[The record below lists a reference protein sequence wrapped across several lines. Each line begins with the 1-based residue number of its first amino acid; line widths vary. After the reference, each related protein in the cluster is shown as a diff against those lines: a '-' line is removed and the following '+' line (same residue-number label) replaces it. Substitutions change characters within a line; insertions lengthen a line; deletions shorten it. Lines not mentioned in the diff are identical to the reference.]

1 MPDPAGHQR
10 RENEPCD
17 EGDAPAFVVV
27 AEIEKAA
34 EYAADAGDPAGQQH
48 QQDGGQ
54 ADQAA
59 TDRRRERGK
68 ILHEATPQLA
78 GARSPMPPAVS
89 IIDVSRAAAMRC
101 QPRSPKTVPW

>member
-10 RENEPCD
+10 RQNEPCD
-17 EGDAPAFVVV
+17 EGDPPAFVVV
-27 AEIEKAA
+27 AEIEEAA

-59 TDRRRERGK
+59 TDRRRERSE
-68 ILHEATPQLA
+68 ICHDATPLM
-78 GARSPMPPAVS
+78 ARASG
-89 IIDVSRAAAMRC
+89 IIVASRASAMRC
-101 QPRSPKTVPW
+101 RPHSPTTAPWPRLQ